1 VKPISRKK
9 INLSKNHQNSRA
21 TVAQQLPESSTTK
34 KAKHMKKLI
43 FRVAATAA
51 ALGLPLSM
59 VAPAQATPPAVTLSI
74 WAYGN
79 VIEQQGI
86 DDYKKI
92 HPEITIDVKKSGLD
106 PHHQSL
112 ITSFLANKTPDIAA
126 VEVSYSGYFRSYPQY
141 FTDLRKAPYNSGS
154 IQSDY
159 LSWRWAQGVGFDG
172 TVFGIPTDVGGME
185 VAYRTDLFKAHGLPT
200 DRVKVG
206 KLWPTWDAFFATGQ
220 KYMSK
225 LTKAEKDACTKKKI
239 CAGFIDDA
247 ATVYG
252 AVLNQG
258 TEKYYQNDG
267 TKDGKLIFK
276 TSPSWELSSPQ
287 VKKAFTTTANALAS
301 GVGANA
307 AAFSNNWNAGALK
320 GTFATVLAPAW
331 MMDYIKQTVPKQK
344 GKWDIA
350 TLPGGGG
357 NLGGSQLT
365 IPKAASHKSQAWD
378 FIKWYLSPA
387 EQLAIFKK
395 YGLFPSTSVL
405 YDQPA
410 LKNYK
415 DPYFNNAPVGAIY
428 GSSVKTLRPIYE
440 GKKERAIDNIIGQAL
455 SRVGLKKQSA
465 AAAWTQAMNEIKNA
479 VG

>member
-1 VKPISRKK
+1 
-9 INLSKNHQNSRA
+9 
-21 TVAQQLPESSTTK
+21 
-34 KAKHMKKLI
+34 MKKLI
-43 FRVAATAA
+43 ARVAATAV
-51 ALGLPLSM
+51 ALALPLSM
-59 VAPAQATPPAVTLSI
+59 VAPAHASATPVTISV
-74 WAYGN
+74 WTYGN
-79 VIEQQGI
+79 VIEPQALI
-86 DDYKKI
+86 DYKKI
-92 HPEITIDVKKSGLD
+92 HPEITIQLKKSGLD
-106 PHHQSL
+106 AHHQSL

-141 FTDLRKAPYNSGS
+141 FTDLRQAPYNSGS
-154 IQSDY
+154 IQSNY
-159 LSWRWAQGVGFDG
+159 LPWRWAQGVGYEG

-200 DRVKVG
+200 DRTKVA
-206 KLWPTWDAFFATGQ
+206 KLWPTWDAFFNTG
-220 KYMSK
+220 K
-225 LTKAEKDACTKKKI
+225 LYQSHLSKAEKTSCTKLKV
-239 CAGFIDDA
+239 CYGFIDNA
-247 ATVYG
+247 GTVYN

-258 TEKYYQNDG
+258 TQKYYQNDG
-267 TKDGKLIFK
+267 TKDGKLIYS
-276 TSPSWELSSPQ
+276 TNPQ
-287 VKKAFTTTANALAS
+287 VKKAFQTTANALAS
-301 GVGANA
+301 GVGTNINS
-307 AAFSNNWNAGALK
+307 FTNDWNVGMNK
-320 GTFATVLAPAW
+320 GIFATILAPAW
-331 MMDYIKQTVPKQK
+331 MMDYIKQQAPKTK

-350 TLPGGGG
+350 ALPGGGG

-365 IPKAASHKSQAWD
+365 IPKAAAHKSQAWD

-405 YDQPA
+405 YNNPA

-415 DPYFNNAPVGAIY
+415 DPFFNNAPVGAIY
-428 GSSVKTLRPIYE
+428 GASVQTLHPIYE